1 MILSECGAG
10 EGSEIYQELEASN
23 GIRHYDFLRSAVLTN
38 LRIDRP
44 FLSTTLLKAFNFHAI
59 ACLHT
64 SAGEYRPCQVG
75 VGDHVPPP
83 HYRVAAQ
90 MDDFINQVNRAW
102 ETAPAMAL
110 AAFVLW
116 RLNYIHPFINGNG
129 RTARAASYFVLCVKA
144 QTWFPGDPI
153 LPELLRGVNRD
164 EYVAALRHADSS
176 AEKGPADLTPLRDLM
191 DRLLNEQMGL
201 PVPSA
206 PEPELTPAAP
216 SDEPAPSAG

>member
-23 GIRHYDFLRSAVLTN
+23 SSRHYDFLRSAVVTSLKVN
-38 LRIDRP
+38 RP
-44 FLSTTLLKAFNFHAI
+44 FISTTPLKAFNYHAI

-64 SAGEYRPCQVG
+64 SAGEYRPCAVG
-75 VGDHVPPP
+75 VGDHKPPP
-83 HYRVAAQ
+83 HYLVPAQ

-176 AEKGPADLTPLRDLM
+176 AEKGPVDLAPLHDLM

-201 PVPSA
+201 TPPPPPPPA
-206 PEPELTPAAP
+206 EPPEAV
-216 SDEPAPSAG
+216 